1 MRALLRRNE
10 RLGMQ
15 GGSAGNGCTVVRE
28 HAHKVLN
35 AAARNGKCEPPALL
49 SIDLPANIDHCV
61 AGSRL
66 DIL

>member
-1 MRALLRRNE
+1 MFVLWRNE

-15 GGSAGNGCTVVRE
+15 GGSAGNGCTVMRE
-28 HAHKVLN
+28 HAHKVLD
-35 AAARNGKCEPPALL
+35 AAAGNGKCEPPALL
-49 SIDLPANIDHCV
+49 SIDLTANVDPCA